1 MPGRERAYSH
11 HERLLMANG
20 EGTGSQE
27 RSRAAA
33 AQADE
38 ADAPPVPVLRSLLA
52 RRGNARGIVYYLGGS
67 AAPALLALLC
77 IPRIAGALGPARFGI
92 LALAWTVVGYATFL
106 HLGLG
111 RAVSQGTAA
120 RGARAGELR
129 ATVWTALLITLVM
142 GTTGGALVFLL
153 APALVRLLQVPA
165 AMTGE
170 ATAAFRVLALVFPL
184 TVTQPVLTGVLEAR
198 RRFGRLNAALLP
210 GALVTFVGPV
220 VALSFT
226 HGLVPLVWVLA
237 AGRALTWS
245 VVLTL
250 CMREAPEL
258 RAGPAFHRGQ
268 ARALLRYGGWTTVSA
283 VVSPLLVYLD
293 RFVIGAVLSAAAV
306 AYYASAQEVA
316 LRMGMVSGA
325 VVGVLFPAFAGAGH
339 RGVRLAHLL
348 ESGVDAVLGLM
359 LPLALLLAAGAETL
373 LGVWL
378 GGEYAAQGAH
388 VLAWLSFGLVVNGL
402 AKLPSAL
409 LQAVGRPDLTAR
421 LHLVELPAFVLLL
434 GGCVWTW
441 GIRGAAVAWVARV
454 TADALALYVITVYR
468 VPECRR
474 AAARAA
480 VVAGCAAAG
489 VGMIRLTAS
498 PLLRV
503 AVLAVAA
510 AARVWALGR
519 ILHRRA
525 GVVAASSPSPLPAG
539 QP

>member
-1 MPGRERAYSH
+1 
-11 HERLLMANG
+11 MANG
-20 EGTGSQE
+20 EGAEIEE

-106 HLGLG
+106 QLGLG

-120 RGARAGELR
+120 RGARAEELR
-129 ATVWTALLITLVM
+129 AKVWTALLITLVM
-142 GTTGGALVFLL
+142 GATGGALVFLL
-153 APALVRLLQVPA
+153 APALVRLLEVPA

-198 RRFGRLNAALLP
+198 RRFGQLNAALLP

-220 VALSFT
+220 VALAFT

-245 VVLTL
+245 IVLTL
-250 CMREAPEL
+250 CLREAPEL
-258 RAGPAFHRGQ
+258 RAGPAFHRAQ
-268 ARALLRYGGWTTVSA
+268 ARSLLRYGGWTTVSA

-293 RFVIGAVLSAAAV
+293 RFVIGAALSAAAV

-325 VVGVLFPAFAGAGH
+325 VVGVLFPAFAGAPGH

-348 ESGVDAVLGLM
+348 ESGVDAVLVLM

-373 LGVWL
+373 LGAWL

-421 LHLVELPAFVLLL
+421 LHLVELPAFVLVL

-454 TADALALYVITVYR
+454 TVDALALYAITVYR

-510 AARVWALGR
+510 AALAWALGR